1 VEWLTTQ
8 AWPGNARELEHT
20 IERAGVLSDHEILE
34 AGDFRIPAPSVSRP
48 ADATTPGTL
57 RETLDAAERAAIAEA
72 LAAAGGNRREA
83 ATRLGVS
90 LRTLFYKIARHGL
103 E

>member
-1 VEWLTTQ
+1 MLCDHDI
-8 AWPGNARELEHT
+8 LEPDDF
-20 IERAGVLSDHEILE
+20 RAGARPPDSLS
-34 AGDFRIPAPSVSRP
+34 S
-48 ADATTPGTL
+48 ATPTTL
-57 RETLDAAERAAIAEA
+57 RETLDAAERAAIAAA